1 MGMVESIKVSALPEA
16 ETLEGFYALGVDGDG
31 RSVKTPVALLKGNQ
45 GASAYEV
52 AVEEGYDGT
61 PEQWL
66 LSLRGEKGETGATG
80 AQGPRGETGPEGPA
94 GPAGPA
100 GGKGDKGDPFTFG
113 DFTPEQIGELRAP
126 LTEERRLREY
136 EGVLEADRRYR
147 VVVAD
152 DIVFEPPVPEDTL
165 TDHSIL
171 LCACVEGDYT
181 IDWGAG
187 LFYGGE
193 VPTVEAGYYD
203 FIYTYEPQAE
213 QWCVGVIKKG

>member
-1 MGMVESIKVSALPEA
+1 MVESIKVSALPEA

-66 LSLRGEKGETGATG
+66 LSLRGEKGETG
-80 AQGPRGETGPEGPA
+80 PEGPA

-100 GGKGDKGDPFTFG
+100 GGNGDKGDPFTFG
-113 DFTPEQIGELRAP
+113 DFSPEQIGQLRAP